1 MINSNYANAYKEV
14 LVVLDNL
21 VDEDYEK
28 IPNEYINFFK
38 SNANNAYEFK
48 YDYSKSFDEQDL
60 LDDTKYILFGLFE
73 KFWTTEIQ
81 KSKIKE
87 FKKCYN
93 EQLENEKLQKYNP
106 DNLFKNPERVI
117 PQKPEKVAMIE
128 YEKDNVWKKLK
139 RFISKILNKKG
150 E

>member
-1 MINSNYANAYKEV
+1 M
-14 LVVLDNL
+14 VVLDNL

-81 KSKIKE
+81 KSKINKVYG
-87 FKKCYN
+87 KNTRKN
-93 EQLENEKLQKYNP
+93 QK
-106 DNLFKNPERVI
+106 
-117 PQKPEKVAMIE
+117 
-128 YEKDNVWKKLK
+128 
-139 RFISKILNKKG
+139 
-150 E
+150 

>member
-1 MINSNYANAYKEV
+1 M
-14 LVVLDNL
+14 
-21 VDEDYEK
+21 
-28 IPNEYINFFK
+28 
-38 SNANNAYEFK
+38 
-48 YDYSKSFDEQDL
+48 
-60 LDDTKYILFGLFE
+60 KYILFGLFE

-117 PQKPEKVAMIE
+117 PQKAEKVAMIE

>member
-28 IPNEYINFFK
+28 IPNEYINFFR

-60 LDDTKYILFGLFE
+60 LDEIYI
-73 KFWTTEIQ
+73 
-81 KSKIKE
+81 
-87 FKKCYN
+87 
-93 EQLENEKLQKYNP
+93 
-106 DNLFKNPERVI
+106 
-117 PQKPEKVAMIE
+117 
-128 YEKDNVWKKLK
+128 VW
-139 RFISKILNKKG
+139 IV
-150 E
+150 

>member
-38 SNANNAYEFK
+38 SNANNAYKFK

-128 YEKDNVWKKLK
+128 YGKDNVWKKLK

>member
-28 IPNEYINFFK
+28 IPNEY
-38 SNANNAYEFK
+38 NAYEFK

-117 PQKPEKVAMIE
+117 PQKAEKVAMIE